1 MSNLMSWALKRA
13 LRVLI
18 IVCASRRLLRIV
30 RLIRRPIILNIIVS
44 AALREVSA
52 SERFRRGLEELRTLL
67 DFDPRLVL
75 PLETRAETSSLDAAS
90 GFRNGCRVD
99 WIKPGF

>member
-30 RLIRRPIILNIIVS
+30 RLIRRPIILNIIVG

-52 SERFRRGLEELRTLL
+52 AERFRRGLEELRTLL
-67 DFDPRLVL
+67 DSDPRLQLQTLFGQGV
-75 PLETRAETSSLDAAS
+75 TNSQTAS
-90 GFRNGCRVD
+90 ARKMPATF
-99 WIKPGF
+99 

>member
-52 SERFRRGLEELRTLL
+52 AERFRRGLEELRTLL
-67 DFDPRLVL
+67 DSDPRLQL
-75 PLETRAETSSLDAAS
+75 GCHYPLTWMALGPHYPLDTPSAQN
-90 GFRNGCRVD
+90 FPHR
-99 WIKPGF
+99 